1 MTTSTHSVQRSAG
14 EGLVYS
20 SLDSLLAQQQSAR
33 LLQQVSR
40 YRKATKQAGNH
51 QVRQL
56 GRGMEFAESRPY
68 SPGDDIRS
76 MDWKVTA
83 RTGEPH
89 TKLFEEERERPVLLW
104 CDLRPGMFF
113 ATRGQ
118 FKSVVMSELASL
130 LAWKS
135 WLDGDRVGG
144 VLLEASNEQQLR
156 PARSK
161 SKVLQLIKSLSDAT
175 QNVPNFADKGDTS
188 LSQSWKRLRRVLS
201 PGSQVI
207 LLSDFRGLDQEAE
220 QQLRRIS
227 RRSTV
232 TLVSISDPFEHQ
244 LPEKTQLKLSDGL
257 RFLRLNTAKSEL
269 CDDYEKKDQ
278 SQSDRIKKLALQCH
292 ARLIE
297 ISTADD
303 EKLRIAKLRGAIL

>member
-1 MTTSTHSVQRSAG
+1 MMTQNNTG
-14 EGLVYS
+14 EGLVFS
-20 SLDSLLAQQQSAR
+20 SLDSLLLQQQSAR
-33 LLQQVSR
+33 LLLQPSR

-118 FKSVVMSELASL
+118 FKSVVMTELASL

-135 WLDGDRVGG
+135 WFGGDRVGS
-144 VLLEASNEQQLR
+144 VLLTSDGEQQVR

-161 SKVLQLIKSLSDAT
+161 SKVLQLMKQLADASQCTPVSAEMNPISL
-175 QNVPNFADKGDTS
+175 G
-188 LSQSWKRLRRVLS
+188 QSWKRLRRVLS
-201 PGSQVI
+201 SGSQLIV
-207 LLSDFRGLDQEAE
+207 LSDFRGLDLEAE
-220 QQLRRIS
+220 QQLCRIA
-227 RRSTV
+227 RHSTV
-232 TLVSISDPFEHQ
+232 TLISISDLFEHQ
-244 LPEKTQLKLSDGL
+244 LPSKTQLRLTDGL
-257 RFLRLNTAKSEL
+257 RFLRLNTATSAL
-269 CDDYEKKDQ
+269 CDDYEKNDQ
-278 SQSDRIKKLALQCH
+278 SQSDRLQKLALRCH

-297 ISTADD
+297 ISTTDD
-303 EKLRIAKLRGAIL
+303 ERVRIAKLRGAVI

>member
-1 MTTSTHSVQRSAG
+1 MKTQMESGA
-14 EGLVYS
+14 GLVFS
-20 SLDSLLAQQQSAR
+20 TLDDLLSQQKAAR
-33 LLQQVSR
+33 LLMLKGR

-104 CDLRPGMFF
+104 CDLRPTMFF

-118 FKSVVMSELASL
+118 FKSVVMSELAAL
-130 LAWKS
+130 LSWKS
-135 WLDGDRVGG
+135 WLSGDRVGSL
-144 VLLEASNEQQLR
+144 VLTENSHHEMR

-161 SKVLQLIKSLSDAT
+161 SKILQLLQRLAENSQSTPDFSHNT
-175 QNVPNFADKGDTS
+175 QINLAE
-188 LSQSWKRLRRVLS
+188 SWKRLRRVLS
-201 PGSQVI
+201 PGCQVV
-207 LLSDFRGLDQEAE
+207 LLSDFRGLDAEAE
-220 QQLRRIS
+220 QQLRRVARHAS
-227 RRSTV
+227 L
-232 TLVSISDPFEHQ
+232 TLVAISDPFEHQ

-257 RFLRLNTAKSEL
+257 RFLRLNTAKSGVRK
-269 CDDYEKKDQ
+269 DYQERDLSHSEQ
-278 SQSDRIKKLALQCH
+278 LQQLAMQCH

-297 ISTADD
+297 ISTDDD
-303 EKLRIAKLRGAIL
+303 EQLRLAKLRGAGI

>member
-1 MTTSTHSVQRSAG
+1 MTTLSSSG

-20 SLDSLLAQQQSAR
+20 SLDGLLSQQQTAR
-33 LLQQVSR
+33 LLLRRGR
-40 YRKATKQAGNH
+40 YLKATKQAGNH

-89 TKLFEEERERPVLLW
+89 TKLFEEERERPILLW
-104 CDLRPGMFF
+104 CDLRPSMFF

-118 FKSVVMSELASL
+118 FKSVVMTEVASL
-130 LAWKS
+130 FAWKG
-135 WLDGDRVGG
+135 WLEGDRVGS
-144 VLLEASNEQQLR
+144 VLLSSDLEQQVR

-161 SKVLQLIKSLSDAT
+161 SKVLQLMKQLADFS
-175 QNVPNFADKGDTS
+175 QKVPNFSDTS
-188 LSQSWKRLRRVLS
+188 STSLGQSWKRLRRVLS
-201 PGSQVI
+201 PGSQVVI
-207 LLSDFRGLDQEAE
+207 LSDFRGMDQNAE

-227 RRSTV
+227 RQSTL
-232 TLVSISDPFEHQ
+232 TLVVISDPFEHQ
-244 LPEKTQLKLSDGL
+244 LPPKTRLKLSDGL
-257 RFLRLNTAKSEL
+257 SFLRFNTEKKEL
-269 CDDYEKKDQ
+269 CYNYKKNDQ
-278 SQSDRIKKLALQCH
+278 KQSEQIQKLALQCR

-297 ISTADD
+297 ISTDDD
-303 EKLRIAKLRGAIL
+303 EQLRIAKIRGAMI

>member
-1 MTTSTHSVQRSAG
+1 MPINVSTG

-20 SLDSLLAQQQSAR
+20 SLESLLSQQQSAR
-33 LLQQVSR
+33 LLQQTSR

-56 GRGMEFAESRPY
+56 CRGMEFAESRPY

-76 MDWKVTA
+76 IDWKITA
-83 RTGEPH
+83 RTGEAH
-89 TKLFEEERERPVLLW
+89 TKLYEEERERPVLLW
-104 CDLRPGMFF
+104 CDLRPNMFF
-113 ATRGQ
+113 ATQGQ
-118 FKSVVMSELASL
+118 FKSVVMTEVASL

-144 VLLEASNEQQLR
+144 VLLGADNEEQVR

-161 SKVLQLIKSLSDAT
+161 SKVLQLVKQLADASQLT
-175 QNVPNFADKGDTS
+175 PDFADNGEAS
-188 LSQSWKRLRRVLS
+188 LANSWERLRRVLS

-207 LLSDFRGLDQEAE
+207 LLSDFRGIDQDAE

-227 RRSTV
+227 KRSTV

-244 LPEKTQLKLSDGL
+244 LPHQTQLKLSDGL
-257 RFLRLNTAKSEL
+257 RFLRLNTSKNTLVEE
-269 CDDYEKKDQ
+269 YEKNDQ
-278 SQSDRIKKLALQCH
+278 SHSERIKQLALQCR

-297 ISTADD
+297 ISTS
-303 EKLRIAKLRGAIL
+303 ESEQLRIAKLRGAVL

>member
-1 MTTSTHSVQRSAG
+1 MTTKTNSG
-14 EGLVYS
+14 EGLVFS
-20 SLDSLLAQQQSAR
+20 SLNTLLAQQQSAR
-33 LLQQVSR
+33 LLQQPSR
-40 YRKATKQAGNH
+40 YLKATKQAGNH

-89 TKLFEEERERPVLLW
+89 TKIFEEERERPVLLW

-118 FKSVVMSELASL
+118 FKSVVMTEVASL
-130 LAWKS
+130 LAWKG
-135 WLDGDRVGG
+135 WLDGDRIGG
-144 VLLEASNEQQLR
+144 VLLTSDNDQQVR

-161 SKVLQLIKSLSDAT
+161 SKVLQLMKHLADASKDM
-175 QNVPNFADKGDTS
+175 PDFSDKGATS
-188 LSQSWKRLRRVLS
+188 LSESWRRVKRVLS

-207 LLSDFRGLDQEAE
+207 LLSDFRGMDQDAE
-220 QQLRRIS
+220 QQLRRIARQS
-227 RRSTV
+227 VV
-232 TLVSISDPFEHQ
+232 TLISISDPFEHQ
-244 LPEKTQLKLSDGL
+244 LPPKTQLKLSDGL
-257 RFLRLNTAKSEL
+257 RFLRLNTAKSGL
-269 CDDYEKKDQ
+269 IDDYARNDK
-278 SQSDRIKKLALQCH
+278 SQSERLKKLALQCH

-303 EKLRIAKLRGAIL
+303 EQLRIAKLRGVVI

>member
-1 MTTSTHSVQRSAG
+1 MKTAMKQRDTSGA
-14 EGLVYS
+14 GLVFS
-20 SLDSLLAQQQSAR
+20 TLDSLLSQQQSAR
-33 LLQQVSR
+33 MLMQKNR

-104 CDLRPGMFF
+104 CDFRPSMFF

-118 FKSVVMSELASL
+118 FKSVVMCELSAILS
-130 LAWKS
+130 WKS
-135 WLDGDRVGG
+135 WLSGDRIGA
-144 VLLEASNEQQLR
+144 LLLSGSEHMEMR

-161 SKVLQLIKSLSDAT
+161 SKVLQLLQRLADYSMLIPDFSVKADVSL
-175 QNVPNFADKGDTS
+175 AD
-188 LSQSWKRLRRVLS
+188 SWQRLRRVLS
-201 PGSQVI
+201 PGSQVV
-207 LLSDFRGLDQEAE
+207 LLSDFRSLDAEAE
-220 QQLRRIS
+220 QQLRRIA
-227 RRSTV
+227 RHANL
-232 TLVSISDPFEHQ
+232 TLVAITDPFEHQ

-257 RFLRLNTAKSEL
+257 RFLRLNTAKAGIRK
-269 CDDYEKKDQ
+269 DYRERDLSHTEQ
-278 SQSDRIKKLALQCH
+278 VRQLAMQCH
-292 ARLIE
+292 ANLIE
-297 ISTADD
+297 VSTADS
-303 EKLRIAKLRGAIL
+303 EQVRLAKLRGAGV

>member
-1 MTTSTHSVQRSAG
+1 MKAQIESGA
-14 EGLVYS
+14 GLVFS
-20 SLDSLLAQQQSAR
+20 TLDSLLSQQQAAR
-33 LLQQVSR
+33 LLMHKSR

-104 CDLRPGMFF
+104 CDLRPTMFF

-118 FKSVVMSELASL
+118 FKSVVMSELAAL
-130 LAWKS
+130 LSWKG
-135 WLDGDRVGG
+135 WLSGDRVGSL
-144 VLLEASNEQQLR
+144 VLTETSHHEMR

-161 SKVLQLIKSLSDAT
+161 SKILQLLQRLAESS
-175 QNVPNFADKGDTS
+175 QNTPSFSSNTPMNLAD
-188 LSQSWKRLRRVLS
+188 SWKRLRRVLS

-207 LLSDFRGLDQEAE
+207 LLSDFRGLDAEAE
-220 QQLRRIS
+220 QQLRRIA
-227 RRSTV
+227 RHARL
-232 TLVSISDPFEHQ
+232 TLVAISDPFEHQ

-257 RFLRLNTAKSEL
+257 RFLRLNTAKSGVRK
-269 CDDYEKKDQ
+269 DYQDRDLSH
-278 SQSDRIKKLALQCH
+278 SQQMQQLAKQCH
-292 ARLIE
+292 ASLIE
-297 ISTADD
+297 ISTDDD
-303 EKLRIAKLRGAIL
+303 EQLRLVKLRGAGI

>member
-1 MTTSTHSVQRSAG
+1 MTKASESGA
-14 EGLVYS
+14 GLVYS
-20 SLDSLLAQQQSAR
+20 TLDSLLSQQQSAR
-33 LLQQVSR
+33 LLQKRSR
-40 YRKATKQAGNH
+40 YRKTALQTGNH
-51 QVRQL
+51 QVRHL

-104 CDLRPGMFF
+104 CDLRPSMFF

-118 FKSVVMSELASL
+118 FKSVVATEVASL

-144 VLLEASNEQQLR
+144 AIISATQQQEMR

-161 SKVLQLIKSLSDAT
+161 SKVLQLLQNLANISQAIPDFSQPSTVSLSD
-175 QNVPNFADKGDTS
+175 
-188 LSQSWKRLRRVLS
+188 SWKRLRRVL
-201 PGSQVI
+201 PTGSQVI
-207 LLSDFRGLDQEAE
+207 LFSDFRGLDDSAE
-220 QQLRRIS
+220 RQLRRIA
-227 RRSTV
+227 RHSTV
-232 TLVSISDPFEHQ
+232 TIIHISDPFEHQ
-244 LPEKTQLKLSDGL
+244 LPQKTQLKLSDGL
-257 RFLRLNTAKSEL
+257 RFLRLNTAKKETQ
-269 CDDYEKKDQ
+269 DDYSERELNQ
-278 SQSDRIKKLALQCH
+278 SKRLKQLSMQCH

-297 ISTADD
+297 ISTDD
-303 EKLRIAKLRGAIL
+303 SEKQRLAKLRGAIL

>member
-1 MTTSTHSVQRSAG
+1 MGKGIHSG
-14 EGLVYS
+14 EGLVFS
-20 SLDSLLAQQQSAR
+20 SLESLLSQQQSAR
-33 LLQQVSR
+33 LLQQPQR

-89 TKLFEEERERPVLLW
+89 TKLFEEERERPTLLW

-113 ATRGQ
+113 ATQGQ
-118 FKSVVMSELASL
+118 FKSVVMTELASL

-135 WLDGDRVGG
+135 WMDGDRVGG
-144 VLLEASNEQQLR
+144 ILLSLNDELQMR

-161 SKVLQLIKSLSDAT
+161 SKVLQLMQQLADRSKNTPD
-175 QNVPNFADKGDTS
+175 FADKGDVS
-188 LSQSWKRLRRVLS
+188 LGQSWKHLRRVLS
-201 PGSQVI
+201 PGSQVV
-207 LLSDFRGLDQEAE
+207 LLSDFRGMDQESE
-220 QQLRRIS
+220 QQLRRIA
-227 RRSTV
+227 RQSTV

-244 LPEKTQLKLSDGL
+244 LPPKTQLKLSDGL
-257 RFLRLNTAKSEL
+257 RFLRLNTTKNGL
-269 CDDYEKKDQ
+269 CNDYEKSGQ
-278 SQSDRIKKLALQCH
+278 MQAQHLRKLALQCH

-297 ISTADD
+297 ISTTDD
-303 EKLRIAKLRGAIL
+303 EKTRIAKLHGVVV

>member
-1 MTTSTHSVQRSAG
+1 MSKVTENG
-14 EGLVYS
+14 EGLIYS

-33 LLQQVSR
+33 LLQQRSR
-40 YRKATKQAGNH
+40 YRKTAKQIGNH
-51 QVRQL
+51 QVRHL

-104 CDLRPGMFF
+104 CDLRPSMFF

-118 FKSVVMSELASL
+118 FKSVVASELAAL
-130 LAWKS
+130 VAWKS

-144 VLLEASNEQQLR
+144 VLVSSIEQQEMR

-161 SKVLQLIKSLSDAT
+161 SKVLQLLQNLANTSQVIPDFSQASSLSLSD
-175 QNVPNFADKGDTS
+175 
-188 LSQSWKRLRRVLS
+188 SWKRLQRVL
-201 PGSQVI
+201 PTGSQVI
-207 LLSDFRGLDQEAE
+207 LFSDFRGLDESAE
-220 QQLRRIS
+220 RQLRRIA
-227 RRSTV
+227 RHSTV
-232 TLVSISDPFEHQ
+232 TIIHISDPFEHE
-244 LPEKTQLKLSDGL
+244 LPQKTQLKLSDGL
-257 RFLRLNTAKSEL
+257 RFLRLNTAKKDVQ
-269 CDDYEKKDQ
+269 DDYAQRDLNQ
-278 SQSDRIKKLALQCH
+278 IQRLKKLTVHCH

-297 ISTADD
+297 ISTDD
-303 EKLRIAKLRGAIL
+303 SEKQRLAKLRGAIL

>member
-1 MTTSTHSVQRSAG
+1 MTTPTNTG

-20 SLDSLLAQQQSAR
+20 SLDSLLGQQQTAR
-33 LLQQVSR
+33 LLQQRSR

-68 SPGDDIRS
+68 SAGDDIRS

-118 FKSVVMSELASL
+118 FKSVVMAEIASL

-144 VLLEASNEQQLR
+144 VLLTADSEQQLR

-161 SKVLQLIKSLSDAT
+161 SKVLQLIKLLADST
-175 QNVPNFADKGDTS
+175 QNTPNFADKGGVS
-188 LSQSWKRLRRVLS
+188 LGQSWKRLRRVLA
-201 PGSQVI
+201 PGSQVL
-207 LLSDFRGLDQEAE
+207 LLSDFRGIDVEAE
-220 QQLRRIS
+220 QQLRRIA

-244 LPEKTQLKLSDGL
+244 LPTQTQLKLSDGL
-257 RFLRLNTAKSEL
+257 RFLRLNANKAEIREN
-269 CDDYEKKDQ
+269 YE
-278 SQSDRIKKLALQCH
+278 QSDQNQSERIKKLALQCH

-303 EKLRIAKLRGAIL
+303 EQLRIAKLRGGLS

>member
-1 MTTSTHSVQRSAG
+1 MTTNASTG
-14 EGLVYS
+14 EGLVFS
-20 SLDSLLAQQQSAR
+20 SFDSLLSQQQSAR
-33 LLQQVSR
+33 LLQQTTR

-76 MDWKVTA
+76 IDWKITA
-83 RTGEPH
+83 RTGEAH
-89 TKLFEEERERPVLLW
+89 TKLYEEERERPVMLW
-104 CDLRPGMFF
+104 CDLRPSMFF
-113 ATRGQ
+113 ATQGQ
-118 FKSVVMSELASL
+118 FKSVVMTEVASL

-135 WLDGDRVGG
+135 WLDGDKVGG
-144 VLLEASNEQQLR
+144 VLRCFDSEKQVR

-161 SKVLQLIKSLSDAT
+161 SKVLQLVKELAGASQLTPDFSEQGEVSLAKS
-175 QNVPNFADKGDTS
+175 
-188 LSQSWKRLRRVLS
+188 WERLRRVLA

-207 LLSDFRGLDQEAE
+207 LLSDFRGIDEEAE

-227 RRSTV
+227 KRSAI

-244 LPEKTQLKLSDGL
+244 LPSQTHLRLSDGL
-257 RFLRLNTAKSEL
+257 RFLRLDTAKNTLVEK
-269 CDDYEKKDQ
+269 YEKNDQ
-278 SQSDRIKKLALQCH
+278 THSERIIKLALQCR

-297 ISTADD
+297 ISTA
-303 EKLRIAKLRGAIL
+303 ESEQLRIAKLRGAIV

>member
-1 MTTSTHSVQRSAG
+1 MRG
-14 EGLVYS
+14 WF
-20 SLDSLLAQQQSAR
+20 AQQQSAR
-33 LLQQVSR
+33 LLQQPRR

-118 FKSVVMSELASL
+118 FKSVVMTEVASL

-135 WLDGDRVGG
+135 WFDGDRVGG
-144 VLLEASNEQQLR
+144 VLLSSDSEQQMR

-161 SKVLQLIKSLSDAT
+161 SKVLQLMQQLADTSKAT
-175 QNVPNFADKGDTS
+175 PDFSDKGGIS

-201 PGSQVI
+201 PGSQVV
-207 LLSDFRGLDQEAE
+207 LLSDFRGMSQEAE
-220 QQLRRIS
+220 QQLRRIA
-227 RRSTV
+227 RRATV

-244 LPEKTQLKLSDGL
+244 LPPKTQLKLSDGL
-257 RFLRLNTAKSEL
+257 RFLRLNTAKNEL
-269 CDDYEKKDQ
+269 CDDYEKNDQ
-278 SQSDRIKKLALQCH
+278 RQSERIQKLALQCH
-292 ARLIE
+292 ARLVE
-297 ISTADD
+297 ISTSDD
-303 EKLRIAKLRGAIL
+303 EQTRIAKLRGVVV

>member
-1 MTTSTHSVQRSAG
+1 MIAPENTG
-14 EGLVYS
+14 EGLVFS
-20 SLDSLLAQQQSAR
+20 SLDGLLAQQQSAR
-33 LLQQVSR
+33 LLQQYSR

-89 TKLFEEERERPVLLW
+89 TKLFEEERERPILLW

-118 FKSVVMSELASL
+118 FKSVVMTEIASL
-130 LAWKS
+130 LAWKT

-144 VLLEASNEQQLR
+144 VLLESGGHTEMR
-156 PARSK
+156 PGRSK
-161 SKVLQLIKSLSDAT
+161 SKVLRLINQLADAS
-175 QNVPNFADKGDTS
+175 QNTPDFADKGSTS
-188 LSQSWKRLRRVLS
+188 LGQSWKRLRRVLS
-201 PGSQVI
+201 PGSQVV
-207 LLSDFRGLDQEAE
+207 LLSDFRGIDQKAE
-220 QQLRRIS
+220 QQLRRIA
-227 RRSTV
+227 RQSTV
-232 TLVSISDPFEHQ
+232 TLISITDPFEHQ
-244 LPEKTQLKLSDGL
+244 LPPKTQLKLSDGL
-257 RFLRLNTAKSEL
+257 RFLRLNTAKSDL
-269 CDDYEKKDQ
+269 CDSYQKNDQ
-278 SQSDRIKKLALQCH
+278 SQSERVRSLALQCH

-297 ISTADD
+297 VSTADD
-303 EKLRIAKLRGAIL
+303 EHTRIAKLRGSTS

>member
-1 MTTSTHSVQRSAG
+1 MTINASIG

-20 SLDSLLAQQQSAR
+20 SLDSLIAQQQSAR
-33 LLQQVSR
+33 LLQQRSR

-76 MDWKVTA
+76 IDWKITA
-83 RTGEPH
+83 RTGEAH
-89 TKLFEEERERPVLLW
+89 TKLYEEERERPVLLW
-104 CDLRPGMFF
+104 CDLRPNMFF
-113 ATRGQ
+113 ATQGQ
-118 FKSVVMSELASL
+118 FKSVVMTELASL

-135 WLDGDRVGG
+135 WLEGDRVGG
-144 VLLEASNEQQLR
+144 VLLSSNKEQQVR

-161 SKVLQLIKSLSDAT
+161 SKVLQLVKQLADASQIKPD
-175 QNVPNFADKGDTS
+175 FADKGELS
-188 LSQSWKRLRRVLS
+188 LGNSWERLRRVLS

-207 LLSDFRGLDQEAE
+207 LLSDFRRIDKNAE
-220 QQLRRIS
+220 QQLRRIA

-232 TLVSISDPFEHQ
+232 TLISISDPFEHQ
-244 LPEKTQLKLSDGL
+244 LPPKTQLKLSDGL
-257 RFLRLNTAKSEL
+257 RFLKLNTSKNTLVEQ
-269 CDDYEKKDQ
+269 YEKNDQ
-278 SQSDRIKKLALQCH
+278 SHSERIKKLALECH

-297 ISTADD
+297 ISTA
-303 EKLRIAKLRGAIL
+303 ENEQLRMAKLRGAVL

>member
-1 MTTSTHSVQRSAG
+1 MAISTQAG

-20 SLDSLLAQQQSAR
+20 SVDSLLAQQQVAR
-33 LLQQVSR
+33 LLQRHSR

-104 CDLRPGMFF
+104 CDYRPSMFF
-113 ATRGQ
+113 ATQGQ
-118 FKSVVMSELASL
+118 FKSVVMSEIASL

-144 VLLEASNEQQLR
+144 MLLALDDEQQLR

-161 SKVLQLIKSLSDAT
+161 SKVLQLIKLLADAT
-175 QNVPNFADKGDTS
+175 RNVPSFAETGDIG
-188 LSQSWKRLRRVLS
+188 LSQSWKRLRRVLA

-207 LLSDFRGLDQEAE
+207 LLSDFRGIDEEAE
-220 QQLRRIS
+220 QQLRRIA
-227 RRSTV
+227 RRSAV
-232 TLVSISDPFEHQ
+232 TLIVISDPFEHQ
-244 LPEKTQLKLSDGL
+244 LPAKTQLRLSDGL
-257 RFLRLNTAKSEL
+257 RFLRLNTTQSAL
-269 CDDYEKKDQ
+269 CDDYKKNDENQ
-278 SQSDRIKKLALQCH
+278 LNRIQTLALQCR

-303 EKLRIAKLRGAIL
+303 EKVRIAKLHGGIA

>member
-1 MTTSTHSVQRSAG
+1 MTIPTNNG

-33 LLQQVSR
+33 LLQQPSR
-40 YRKATKQAGNH
+40 YLKATKQAGNH

-89 TKLFEEERERPVLLW
+89 TKIFEEERERPVLLW

-118 FKSVVMSELASL
+118 FKSVVMTEIASIL
-130 LAWKS
+130 GWKS

-144 VLLEASNEQQLR
+144 VLLTSQNEQQIR

-161 SKVLQLIKSLSDAT
+161 SKILQLMKLLSDAS
-175 QNVPNFADKGDTS
+175 QNAPDFADKGEVS
-188 LSQSWKRLRRVLS
+188 LSQSWQRVRRVLA
-201 PGSQVI
+201 PGSQLI
-207 LLSDFRGLDQEAE
+207 LLSDFRGMDQDAE
-220 QQLRRIS
+220 QQLRRIA
-227 RRSTV
+227 RQSTV

-244 LPEKTQLKLSDGL
+244 LPPKTQLKLSDGL

-269 CDDYEKKDQ
+269 CEDYERNDQ
-278 SQSDRIKKLALQCH
+278 SQSDRVKKLALQCH

-297 ISTADD
+297 VSTADD
-303 EKLRIAKLRGAIL
+303 EQLRIAKLRGVIT

>member
-1 MTTSTHSVQRSAG
+1 MSKDTEHGA
-14 EGLVYS
+14 GLVYS
-20 SLDSLLAQQQSAR
+20 SLERLLSQQQSAR
-33 LLQQVSR
+33 LLKQRSR
-40 YRKATKQAGNH
+40 YKKTAKQTGNH
-51 QVRQL
+51 QVRHL

-104 CDLRPGMFF
+104 CDLRSSMFF

-118 FKSVVMSELASL
+118 FKSVVATELTAL

-144 VLLEASNEQQLR
+144 MLFSSHQQQEMR

-161 SKVLQLIKSLSDAT
+161 SKVLQLLQSLAKGSQEIPDFSQPCTVSLSD
-175 QNVPNFADKGDTS
+175 
-188 LSQSWKRLRRVLS
+188 SWTRLRRVL
-201 PGSQVI
+201 PTGSQVI
-207 LLSDFRGLDQEAE
+207 LLSDFRGLDESAE
-220 QQLRRIS
+220 RQLRRIA
-227 RRSTV
+227 RHNTV
-232 TLVSISDPFEHQ
+232 TLIYISDPFEHQ
-244 LPEKTQLKLSDGL
+244 LPQKTQLKLSDGL
-257 RFLRLNTAKSEL
+257 RFLRLNTAKKETQ
-269 CDDYEKKDQ
+269 DDYLQRDLNQ
-278 SQSDRIKKLALQCH
+278 SARLKQLSLQCH

-297 ISTADD
+297 ISTDD
-303 EKLRIAKLRGAIL
+303 SEKQRLAKLKGAVL